1 MNISIDISMYP
12 LREDFEK
19 TIIAFIETLRASEF
33 RVEENGL
40 STQIF
45 GSYFEVMDFLKENI
59 HRSLLDQEN
68 CVFVMKIVTGDRRE
82 HEPDY

>member
-12 LREDFEK
+12 LREGFEE
-19 TIIAFIETLRASEF
+19 TIIDFIRRLRESQF

-40 STQIF
+40 STQVF
-45 GSYFEVMDFLKENI
+45 GPYEEVMDLLKKEI
-59 HRSLLDQEN
+59 HSALLDEEN

-82 HEPDY
+82 HEPTY

>member
-19 TIIAFIETLRASEF
+19 TIIAFIETLRASDF
-33 RVEENGL
+33 KIEENGL
-40 STQIF
+40 STQVF
-45 GSYFEVMDFLKENI
+45 GPYFEVMDFLKENI
-59 HRSLLDQEN
+59 HKSLLDQEN

>member
-1 MNISIDISMYP
+1 MNISIDIRKSP
-12 LREDFEK
+12 LRADFEA
-19 TIIAFIETLRASEF
+19 TIISFIQRVRASQF

-45 GSYFEVMDFLKENI
+45 GPYSELMDFLKENI

-82 HEPDY
+82 HEPTY

>member
-12 LREDFEK
+12 LREDFED
-19 TIIAFIETLRASEF
+19 TIISFIQRVRASQF

-45 GSYFEVMDFLKENI
+45 GPYSELMDFLKENI

-82 HEPDY
+82 HEPTY